1 MLPAV
6 ELNVVVAEPAGTV
19 MLAVGTGR
27 KVLLLDRET
36 AVPPAGA
43 AWLRVKVQVV
53 LAREIKLVG
62 VQDNEDKTMGVPEL
76 GTKLMVAIWDTPL
89 RVAVSVAL

>member
-6 ELNVVVAEPAGTV
+6 ELNVVVAEPAGTM

-43 AWLRVKVQVV
+43 A
-53 LAREIKLVG
+53 
-62 VQDNEDKTMGVPEL
+62 
-76 GTKLMVAIWDTPL
+76 
-89 RVAVSVAL
+89 